1 MANVSGPS
9 LCLGPLI
16 ALCTREYEALR
27 DTLANFL
34 EIKFEERAAA

>member
-1 MANVSGPS
+1 METFLVRGLVSKLS
-9 LCLGPLI
+9 
-16 ALCTREYEALR
+16 REYEALR